1 MQYSTNLLSE
11 DKSGCNTHQGRRGQF
26 LKEKHKNIILHIM
39 EWKTMEV
46 INTCD
51 WQKLESTSATAR
63 FLQQL
68 VRQDPPL
75 LSVSLCV
82 IKNLPTRKQK
92 IYYFFYYNHYIYN
105 VIMCHQESP
114 EEFSYK
120 LKVPLND
127 IKYQLQGY

>member
-1 MQYSTNLLSE
+1 MV
-11 DKSGCNTHQGRRGQF
+11 
-26 LKEKHKNIILHIM
+26 
-39 EWKTMEV
+39 V
-46 INTCD
+46 IYKRD
-51 WQKLESTSATAR
+51 QEELESTSATAR

-92 IYYFFYYNHYIYN
+92 FYCFFYYNHYIYN